1 MNSQEA
7 AGSPC
12 QERDFWEMG
21 PGACEGGGGR
31 EIWIVAPLGV
41 NAVAPPRWPMGKKT
55 GRALCHN
62 ARRSR
67 LLEDA
72 FDDRALRHESRF
84 ACNVDGHARCAI
96 RALRFPWGILGSPA
110 RSGRASLPGVAGG
123 CLFRMRRKSPVP
135 SSLSQTR
142 TTRRRGLRPARC
154 HAALLVLSRPLRAAH
169 AVACGQPGQRSTAR
183 QSPHIPFFFQKN
195 GDFSVSA

>member
-1 MNSQEA
+1 MCSPRLVFVPLGHTARRDGGCMNSQEA

-72 FDDRALRHESRF
+72 FDDRALRHESRS

-135 SSLSQTR
+135 SSLSQDR
-142 TTRRRGLRPARC
+142 TTKRRGLRPARC
-154 HAALLVLSRPLRAAH
+154 HAALLVLSRCHEKVESVAA
-169 AVACGQPGQRSTAR
+169 
-183 QSPHIPFFFQKN
+183 
-195 GDFSVSA
+195 